1 VNFLAAV
8 ATKLGQWLISWVA
21 GLVAAAVARY
31 LRRKQIDEESQN
43 STDPLK
49 KAKTGDEIDKATDSA
64 LDRF

>member
-1 VNFLAAV
+1 MNFLAAV